1 MDAPLQLQIQSI
13 LPTFGYDITS
23 IGLSRSTLAIS
34 TSNSQLFFADISV
47 NPPKIC
53 KDRVELP
60 CPAHSIASDG
70 LTFFLGLRDGKI
82 MHFSESGAQISPA
95 EQAHSSPILSLSFQ
109 NGLLASGGWD
119 GRFRVF
125 RAPSPPE
132 AEAQSAK
139 RLEALSVAP
148 PSGWSVVV
156 SFLSDGSL
164 AVGRSNGLVE
174 LFRPSDFTKA
184 NPLPPLAKTPI
195 RVLAEGEPLKIYS
208 VSDDKNIHYSPLLC
222 ENPSQ
227 SEADCKAN
235 HIGCIGGFAAY
246 GAAGAEGLL
255 VADEGYICLYG
266 HKGPIGKKVYCGPI
280 AGLVRESKGDRV
292 FVGAADGSVR
302 VYTLKGAEN
311 TNLQAKTEEIAKVF
325 VAESTLGLSESDGV
339 FPLEPL
345 HKAASIN
352 GDREGQVRFFE
363 AKREPKALVWQGGKW
378 AKLPLVRPCLFGGS
392 SAFAAGQYD
401 FLFRVERLNGST
413 LPLPLNASTPLQ
425 KVKETVESLLDREG
439 LLHMKRRIEE
449 YVLDNMKETSRESVL
464 YRSVSTKRTLKH
476 FPVLDPIYFPNLNHE
491 GFMKAIEKFNETKE
505 PLNDST
511 AQQLNTS
518 TPQQLN
524 PKLSSMDLAYLKRL
538 AQKLSVTSECQT
550 FEIPSEES
558 SILDK
563 KLSLWSGASVV
574 PVLDLMR
581 AYALHPDSQR
591 LLNLADSGLKFSV
604 FAVSNLSLCEPI
616 PLTLAFKFFSNSF
629 KHNQFLFAKAEP
641 FLAEFIALKS
651 GEFPPKALSL
661 LLTILNN
668 LTVCMIEARRA
679 IEFKDFLKAVFRS
692 NLASVLTT
700 EEEVV
705 NLLIP
710 LGNVLSLGV
719 PDLESIVRAELTETL
734 GSLKPDKFGF
744 LEDIKSYLG
753 V

>member
-1 MDAPLQLQIQSI
+1 MDSPLQLQIQSV
-13 LPTFGYDITS
+13 LPTFGYAITS
-23 IGLSRSTLAIS
+23 IGLSSSTLAIS

-47 NPPKIC
+47 NPPKIS

-82 MHFSESGAQISPA
+82 MHISQSGAQISPP

-109 NGLLASGGWD
+109 NGLLASGSWD
-119 GRFRVF
+119 GRFRIY
-125 RAPSPPE
+125 RAPSVSEPE
-132 AEAQSAK
+132 TQSPK
-139 RLEALSVAP
+139 KLEAVNVAS

-164 AVGRSNGLVE
+164 AVGRSNGLIE
-174 LFRPSDFTKA
+174 IFSPSDFTKGT
-184 NPLPPLAKTPI
+184 PLPPLSKAP
-195 RVLAEGEPLKIYS
+195 VCLLAEGEPLKIYS
-208 VSDDKNIHYSPLLC
+208 ISDDKSIHYSPLVC

-227 SEADCKAN
+227 SQSDHKAN
-235 HIGCIGGFAAY
+235 RIGCISGFAASA
-246 GAAGAEGLL
+246 AAGVEGLI

-266 HKGPIGKKVYCGPI
+266 PKGSIGKKVFCGPI
-280 AGLVRESKGDRV
+280 GGLIRENKTDRV

-302 VYTLKGAEN
+302 IYAINGAEN
-311 TNLQAKTEEIAKVF
+311 KNLQAKIEEISRVF

-339 FPLEPL
+339 FPLVPL
-345 HKAASIN
+345 HKAASIT
-352 GDREGQVRFFE
+352 GDREGQIRFFE
-363 AKREPKALVWQGGKW
+363 SKKEAKALIWQGGKW
-378 AKLPLVRPCLFGGS
+378 TKLGLVRPCLFGGDS
-392 SAFAAGQYD
+392 TFAAGQYD
-401 FLFRVERLNGST
+401 FLFRIERLDGST

-425 KVKETVESLLDREG
+425 KVKETVEGLLNREG
-439 LLHMKRRIEE
+439 LLHMKQRIEE
-449 YVLDNMKETSRESVL
+449 YVLANMQETSKESVL
-464 YRSVSTKRTLKH
+464 YRSVSTKRTLKQ
-476 FPVLDPIYFPNLNHE
+476 FPVMDPIYFPNLNHE

-505 PLNDST
+505 PITDSA
-511 AQQLNTS
+511 AQ
-518 TPQQLN
+518 PLN
-524 PKLSSMDLAYLKRL
+524 PQLSSMDLHYLRRL
-538 AQKLSVTSECQT
+538 AQKLSVTSECAA

-558 SILDK
+558 SVLDK
-563 KLSLWSGASVV
+563 RLCLWSGGSVV

-604 FAVSNLSLCEPI
+604 FAVSNLSLCEPT
-616 PLTLAFKFFSNSF
+616 PLVLAFKFFCNSF

-641 FLAEFIALKS
+641 FFAEFVALKS

-668 LTVCMIEARRA
+668 LTVCMIENRRA
-679 IEFKDFLKAVFRS
+679 IDFKDFLKAVFRS
-692 NLASVLTT
+692 NLASILTS

-710 LGNVLSLGV
+710 LGNVLSLGA
-719 PDLESIVRAELTETL
+719 PELESIARTELAETL
-734 GSLKPDKFGF
+734 ASLKNDKFGF

-753 V
+753 L